1 MAHIIAFIIMAA
13 SKIIKW
19 TLIKTRLYIAAIPIA
34 VVLIFFKDWYEMNTP
49 LADTIGIVL
58 ITGVAV
64 SWIISLV
71 RYIKGRK
78 RNKEMV
84 LDWAYERCGKPI
96 VLTRKTQASS

>member
-1 MAHIIAFIIMAA
+1 MAHIIAFIIIAA
-13 SKIIKW
+13 IKIIKW
-19 TLIKTRLYIAAIPIA
+19 TLIKTRLYITAIPMA
-34 VVLIFFKDWYEMNTP
+34 AVLIFFKDWYEANT
-49 LADTIGIVL
+49 LFVDVIGIAL

-84 LDWAYERCGKPI
+84 LDWAYERYGEPI
-96 VLTRKTQASS
+96 VLTRKTQANN